1 MHKITRQ
8 TQANAASIR
17 WKRQYPHDK
26 NNVQARLDALGPI
39 KDPDEVDRII
49 GNKSWTE
56 LPMCSEC
63 GKRSNE
69 FVIEVGEEPDYESD
83 TAWLCPACIRKLCR
97 LTKGDAW

>member
-26 NNVQARLDALGPI
+26 NNVQARLDALGQI

-56 LPMCSEC
+56 LPM
-63 GKRSNE
+63 
-69 FVIEVGEEPDYESD
+69 
-83 TAWLCPACIRKLCR
+83 
-97 LTKGDAW
+97 